1 MILEID
7 LKRKQGNF
15 IVNAVFQGSKSGVTA
30 LFGSSGAGKT
40 SIVSMVAGLLK
51 PDSGRVAVDG
61 HVLFDSGR
69 GVNLPPEKRR
79 VGYVFQDG
87 RLLPHY
93 SVKSNL
99 TYGMHRTPL
108 KQRYVD
114 FDQVVELLGIAPLLQ
129 RRPATLSGGEK
140 QRVAIGRALLASPA
154 LLLMDEP
161 LASLDANRKNE
172 VLPFIMTMS
181 REFAIPILYVTHSMD
196 EILHL
201 ASRMVL
207 LESGRVLAAGP
218 IDQLIS
224 RSDLRPY
231 FGNEDYGTLIEAE
244 VVDSDDADGLTHLR
258 FPGGVLKA
266 RRISAPPGAT
276 VRIRIPARSVAIA
289 LEKPVQSSFQNI
301 FPGVVTHVIDDDGAF
316 ASVELDLGCHLVAR
330 ITMKSCREMNIM
342 AGQPVFAVI
351 KTVSLSPFTA
361 LEPGES
367 KPITAP
373 PGSG

>member
-1 MILEID
+1 MEID

-15 IVNAVFQGSKSGVTA
+15 TVNVAFHGAPSGVTA

-40 SIVSMVAGLLK
+40 SIVNMVAGLLK

-61 HVLFDSGR
+61 HVLFDSSSGI
-69 GVNLPPEKRR
+69 NLPPEKRR

-93 SVKSNL
+93 TVKSNL
-99 TYGMHRTPL
+99 TYGMHRTPSN
-108 KQRYVD
+108 QRYVD
-114 FDQVVELLGIAPLLQ
+114 FDQVVELLGIGPLLS

-161 LASLDANRKNE
+161 LASLDANRKSE
-172 VLPFIMTMS
+172 VLPFIMAMS
-181 REFAIPILYVTHSMD
+181 REFAIPILYVTHAMD

-207 LESGRVLAAGP
+207 LESGRVLASGP
-218 IDQLIS
+218 IEQLIS
-224 RSDLRPY
+224 RPDLRPY

-244 VVDSDDADGLTHLR
+244 VVSNDDADGLTHLR

-266 RRISAPPGAT
+266 GRISAPPGAS

-301 FPGVVTHVIDDDGAF
+301 FPGIVTHVIDDGGAF
-316 ASVELDLGCHLVAR
+316 ASVGLDLGCPLVAQ
-330 ITMKSCREMNIM
+330 ITMKSCRQMNIM

-361 LEPGES
+361 LDPRAP
-367 KPITAP
+367 KPITAL